1 MKKQGN
7 TILIPKGKVAVE
19 ETEMDRLIQERE
31 IAKKA
36 LLNIEAKIKVHKE
49 FLKKELT
56 KN

>member
-1 MKKQGN
+1 MKKEN
-7 TILIPKGKVAVE
+7 TIIIPKGKIAVE
-19 ETEMDRLIQERE
+19 ATKLDELIQERE

-36 LLNIEAKIKVHKE
+36 LLNIETAIKEHKE